1 MTPIQSREEVASSI
15 ASGIASAAGS
25 ITAPGP
31 VTLDGSSEYQEI
43 VQLQKKFQRKPTMQP
58 QLSGVL
64 NDFVELI
71 HGVAAEFVAMDSN
84 IASNIDANTSNLPE
98 TSAAPG
104 ESGSLYQIRDT
115 LQNNETNHLRRDR

>member
-1 MTPIQSREEVASSI
+1 
-15 ASGIASAAGS
+15 
-25 ITAPGP
+25 
-31 VTLDGSSEYQEI
+31 
-43 VQLQKKFQRKPTMQP
+43 
-58 QLSGVL
+58 VL

-104 ESGSLYQIRDT
+104 ESGEFVPNSGYFA
-115 LQNNETNHLRRDR
+115 E

>member
-15 ASGIASAAGS
+15 ASIARAAGS
-25 ITAPGP
+25 ITSADT
-31 VTLDGSSEYQEI
+31 VTLDGSSEYPGNSTAAEKI
-43 VQLQKKFQRKPTMQP
+43 PEEANYAASI
-58 QLSGVL
+58 SGVL

-104 ESGSLYQIRDT
+104 ESGEFVPNSGYFA
-115 LQNNETNHLRRDR
+115 E

>member
-1 MTPIQSREEVASSI
+1 MASSAAEKI
-15 ASGIASAAGS
+15 PEEANYAASI
-25 ITAPGP
+25 
-31 VTLDGSSEYQEI
+31 
-43 VQLQKKFQRKPTMQP
+43 
-58 QLSGVL
+58 SGVL

-104 ESGSLYQIRDT
+104 ESGEFVPNSGYFA
-115 LQNNETNHLRRDR
+115 E

>member
-1 MTPIQSREEVASSI
+1 MTPIQSREDVASTI
-15 ASGIASAAGS
+15 ASGIGSAAGS
-25 ITAPGP
+25 ITSAGT
-31 VTLDGSSEYQEI
+31 VTLDGSSEYPGNSTAA
-43 VQLQKKFQRKPTMQP
+43 QKIPEEANYAVSI
-58 QLSGVL
+58 SGVL

-104 ESGSLYQIRDT
+104 ESGEFVPNSGYFA
-115 LQNNETNHLRRDR
+115 E

>member
-1 MTPIQSREEVASSI
+1 MTPIQSREEVASTI
-15 ASGIASAAGS
+15 ATDIAGAAE
-25 ITAPGP
+25 ITAPAP
-31 VTLDGSSEYQEI
+31 VTLDGSSEYPGNSTAAEKI
-43 VQLQKKFQRKPTMQP
+43 PEEANYAASI
-58 QLSGVL
+58 SGVL

-104 ESGSLYQIRDT
+104 ESGEFVPNSGYFA
-115 LQNNETNHLRRDR
+115 E

>member
-25 ITAPGP
+25 ITSADT
-31 VTLDGSSEYQEI
+31 VTLDAASI
-43 VQLQKKFQRKPTMQP
+43 
-58 QLSGVL
+58 SGVL

-104 ESGSLYQIRDT
+104 ESGEFVPNSGYFA
-115 LQNNETNHLRRDR
+115 E